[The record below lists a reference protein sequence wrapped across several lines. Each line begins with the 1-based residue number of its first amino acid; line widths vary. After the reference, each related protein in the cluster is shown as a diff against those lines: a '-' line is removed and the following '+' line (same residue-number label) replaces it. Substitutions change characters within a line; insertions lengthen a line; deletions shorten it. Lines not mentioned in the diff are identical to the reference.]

1 MTKLP
6 IDELAELRIIGP
18 RHTLAERRAD
28 ERVKSLTRKPDGDI
42 SIIFVAKAADALRF
56 RNVVLT
62 PTITPMEDLETCEH
76 CIEHR
81 ACPNCPPS
89 SPCANHKRYIVSYHD
104 NIMRE
109 HEFESR
115 TGGACQGMDTTV
127 RHETPKIS
135 TFTPTNHEQPSKIPM
150 TGIIERLRKLDI
162 GQHKWLM
169 ERLTSDHGP
178 EGKAA
183 FMAAYKVFIKEI

>member
-28 ERVKSLTRKPDGDI
+28 ERVKSLTRKENGDI
-42 SIIFVAKAADALRF
+42 SIIFVAKTSDAVRF
-56 RNVVLT
+56 RNIVLT
-62 PTITPMEDLETCEH
+62 PTITLMEDLETCEQ

-81 ACPNCPPS
+81 ACQTCPPN
-89 SPCANHKRYIVSYHD
+89 SPCKAHKRFIVSHFD
-104 NIMRE
+104 KVARP

-115 TGGACQGMDTTV
+115 TGGACQAMDLSI

-135 TFTPTNHEQPSKIPM
+135 TFTPTNNEQPSKIPM

-162 GQHKWLM
+162 SQHKWLM
-169 ERLTSDHGP
+169 ERLTADHGP